1 MNNLL
6 TRIIL
11 TGLCALSTAAM
22 ADTKGSFD
30 RETVR
35 TGPHGTT
42 TVSVNQDA
50 TANGWVRDKVVT
62 RPNGQVAERHTEV
75 NRDPVT
81 GVVTREVDGTQFNG
95 KTYSKDTTRT
105 PTASGY
111 IKETTQVTP
120 NGKTREKL
128 KVVER
133 SPGERSVDVTRVN
146 GQGKVFHRT
155 THTTRN

>member
-1 MNNLL
+1 MNYFVNS
-6 TRIIL
+6 IIL
-11 TGLCALSTAAM
+11 SGLFALSTAAL
-22 ADTKGSFD
+22 ADSARSFE
-30 RETVR
+30 RETIR
-35 TGPHGTT
+35 TGPKGTT
-42 TVSVNQDA
+42 SVSVNQEA
-50 TANGWVRDKVVT
+50 TANGWARDKVIT
-62 RPNGQVAERHTEV
+62 KPNGQIAERHTEV

-81 GVVTREVDGTQFNG
+81 GTVSRSVDGTQFNG

-105 PTASGY
+105 PTQNGY

-146 GQGKVFHRT
+146 GQGKVFHRNT
-155 THTTRN
+155 RTTRN